1 MPKNYYKPGT
11 EVLVRGTVVGE
22 YNPDGDNASVSVR
35 LNTHMDYGRNVLF
48 SPDKLEKVKSASNR
62 RFRKGDKV
70 RLIYGGRKTPPEG
83 LRYDKI
89 YTVTED
95 ETTHG
100 LCRLTGGVA
109 NYSYLEL
116 VEAVE
121 ESFDIPFHEAVYLMG
136 EGKILERIN
145 HNDIFQYRLVDGHPQ
160 YLAESEKGNPKWRPT
175 KFCADEIN
183 AKWRIVK

>member
-1 MPKNYYKPGT
+1 MPKNHYKPGT
-11 EVLVRGTVVGE
+11 AVLVRGIVVGE
-22 YNPDGDNASVSVR
+22 YNPDDGNASVSVR
-35 LNTHMDYGRNVLF
+35 LNTHMDYGRNILF
-48 SPDKLEKVKSASNR
+48 SPDKLEKVKPASNR

-70 RLIYGGRKTPPEG
+70 RLIYRGRKAPEG

-89 YTVTED
+89 YTVTEN
-95 ETTHG
+95 ETAYG
-100 LCRLTGGVA
+100 LCRLTDGVA
-109 NYSYLEL
+109 NYSCLEL

-145 HNDIFQYRLVDGHPQ
+145 HNDIFQYRLVDGNLQ
-160 YLAESEKGNPKWRPT
+160 YLAESEKGNPKWRST
-175 KFCADEIN
+175 KFCVDEIN

>member
-1 MPKNYYKPGT
+1 MPKNHYKPGT
-11 EVLVRGTVVGE
+11 EVLVRGTIVGE
-22 YNPDGDNASVSVR
+22 YNPDDDNASVFVR
-35 LNTHMDYGRNVLF
+35 LNTHMDYGRNVPF
-48 SPDKLEKVKSASNR
+48 SLDKLEAIKPASNR

-70 RLIYGGRKTPPEG
+70 RLIYRGRKAPEG
-83 LRYDKI
+83 LWYDKI

-100 LCRLTGGVA
+100 PCRLTDGVA
-109 NYSYLEL
+109 NYSCLEL

-121 ESFDIPFHEAVYLMG
+121 ESYDIPFHEAVYLMG

-145 HNDIFQYRLVDGHPQ
+145 HNDIFQYRLVDGNPQ
-160 YLAESEKGNPKWRPT
+160 YLAESEKGNPKWRST
-175 KFCADEIN
+175 KFCVDEIN

>member
-1 MPKNYYKPGT
+1 MLKNHYKPGT
-11 EVLVRGTVVGE
+11 EVLVRGIIAGE
-22 YNPDGDNASVSVR
+22 HTFNDGTTSVYVR
-35 LNTHMDYGRNVLF
+35 FNTHKGYGCNVRF
-48 SPDKLEKVKSASNR
+48 SLDELETVKPAFNR

-70 RLIYGGRKTPPEG
+70 RLIYRSRKAPEG

-100 LCRLTGGVA
+100 LCRLTDGVA

-145 HNDIFQYRLVDGHPQ
+145 HNDIFQYRLVDGNPQ
-160 YLAESEKGNPKWRPT
+160 YLAESEKGNPKWRST
-175 KFCADEIN
+175 KFCVDEIN

>member
-1 MPKNYYKPGT
+1 MPKNHYKPGT
-11 EVLVRGTVVGE
+11 EVLVRGTIVGE
-22 YNPDGDNASVSVR
+22 YNPGDDNASVSVR
-35 LNTHMDYGRNVLF
+35 FNTHMDYGCNVLF
-48 SPDKLEKVKSASNR
+48 SLDKLEAIKPAFNR

-70 RLIYGGRKTPPEG
+70 RLIYRSRKTPEG

-100 LCRLTGGVA
+100 LCRLTDGVA

-145 HNDIFQYRLVDGHPQ
+145 HNDIFQYRLVDGNPQ
-160 YLAESEKGNPKWRPT
+160 YLAESEKGNPKWRST
-175 KFCADEIN
+175 KFCVDEIN

>member
-1 MPKNYYKPGT
+1 MPKNHYKPGT
-11 EVLVRGTVVGE
+11 VVLVRGIVVGE
-22 YNPDGDNASVSVR
+22 YNPDDGNASVSVR

-70 RLIYGGRKTPPEG
+70 RLIYRSRKAPEG

-89 YTVTED
+89 YTMAED

-100 LCRLTGGVA
+100 LCRLTDGVT
-109 NYSYLEL
+109 NYSCLEL

-121 ESFDIPFHEAVYLMG
+121 ESFDIPFYEAVRLMS

-145 HNDIFQYRLVDGHPQ
+145 HNDIFQYRLVDGNPQ
-160 YLAESEKGNPKWRPT
+160 YLAESEKGNPKWRST
-175 KFCADEIN
+175 KFCVDEIN